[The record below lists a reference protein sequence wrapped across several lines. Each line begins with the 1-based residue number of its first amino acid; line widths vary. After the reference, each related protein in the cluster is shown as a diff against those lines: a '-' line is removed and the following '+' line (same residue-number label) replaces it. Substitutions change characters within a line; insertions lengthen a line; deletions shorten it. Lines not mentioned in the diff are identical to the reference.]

1 MSDACD
7 QCGHECQEIA
17 RLAVQNN
24 RNLDLPPLHC
34 MMVALAGIVNL
45 FRSQGW
51 NEEANYLLNDWI
63 NKLTLLRDN
72 KLDTTDIEVTH
83 NVVGNA

>member
-24 RNLDLPPLHC
+24 RDGMRKPTICLMTGL
-34 MMVALAGIVNL
+34 
-45 FRSQGW
+45 
-51 NEEANYLLNDWI
+51 I
-63 NKLTLLRDN
+63 NSHFYVTTNWTPLTL
-72 KLDTTDIEVTH
+72 K
-83 NVVGNA
+83 